1 MIAYLEGKILTK
13 NEEQVVIKANGVGY
27 IVELPP
33 GIVRQLPDLGQ
44 TAALHIHYYVRDSEV
59 KLFGFQS
66 RDELLVFSLAITVKG
81 VGPKLAQSIVAKL
94 SPSQFRLAIR
104 REDTAIL
111 ATVPRL
117 NKNIAHTMV
126 MALKKKIE
134 STPFETEL
142 DIQIQTK
149 PNDDAVTALV
159 GLGSSP
165 EAASQAVVEAQ
176 RVLGISA
183 KLEDLT
189 RLSLRYLSRNLG

>member
-1 MIAYLEGKILTK
+1 MIAYLEGEILTK
-13 NEEQVVIKANGVGY
+13 NQEQVIIKVNGVGY
-27 IVELPP
+27 VVELPP

-59 KLFGFQS
+59 RLFGFQS
-66 RDELLVFSLAITVKG
+66 RDQLLVFSLAITVKG

-94 SPSQFRLAIR
+94 SSSQFRLAIR

-126 MALKKKIE
+126 MTLKKKIE
-134 STPFETEL
+134 STSFETEL

-149 PNDDAVTALV
+149 PNDDAVKALI

>member
-1 MIAYLEGKILTK
+1 MIAYLEGEILTK
-13 NEEQVVIKANGVGY
+13 NEAQVVIKVNGVGY
-27 IVELPP
+27 TVELPP

-44 TAALHIHYYVRDSEV
+44 TTALHIHYYVRDSEV
-59 KLFGFQS
+59 RLFGFQS

-94 SPSQFRLAIR
+94 STGQFRLAIR

-111 ATVPRL
+111 VTVPRL

-149 PNDDAVTALV
+149 PNDDAVKALV

>member
-1 MIAYLEGKILTK
+1 MIAYLEGEILTK
-13 NEEQVVIKANGVGY
+13 NEAQVVIKVNGVGY
-27 IVELPP
+27 AVELPP
-33 GIVRQLPDLGQ
+33 GTVRQLPDLGQ
-44 TAALHIHYYVRDSEV
+44 TIALHIHYYVRDSEIR
-59 KLFGFQS
+59 LFGFQS

-94 SPSQFRLAIR
+94 STGQFRLAIR

-149 PNDDAVTALV
+149 PNDDAVKALV

>member
-1 MIAYLEGKILTK
+1 
-13 NEEQVVIKANGVGY
+13 
-27 IVELPP
+27 
-33 GIVRQLPDLGQ
+33 
-44 TAALHIHYYVRDSEV
+44 
-59 KLFGFQS
+59 
-66 RDELLVFSLAITVKG
+66 
-81 VGPKLAQSIVAKL
+81 
-94 SPSQFRLAIR
+94 
-104 REDTAIL
+104 
-111 ATVPRL
+111 
-117 NKNIAHTMV
+117 MV